1 MPIIVNGTT
10 INNPILSGVALTEV
24 YARKGETGTYVLV
37 FRKGGVTTVA
47 LWFGGNWKMNKV
59 KSEIDTFFGD
69 FLAGLTLNGTKRVI
83 IFPPACYLDYVN
95 SKITSEY
102 SNMIKVGIQNLSSH
116 DSGSYTGQI
125 SAKQAVDCNCSYAL
139 LGEGEVRAYLGVTDA
154 DVAEQMNLALQYG
167 LTPIVVIGEP
177 LEVYDA
183 GTWETYLSNQITT
196 ILNYNASENIEKCII
211 GYQPLWAIGTGKT
224 MTTSDLQTRSNFI
237 RAQITQ
243 KWGAATAAAVPI
255 LSLYSV
261 KANNAQAQLF
271 EGQVDGFVVTG
282 ASLTPSK
289 FLPIINN
296 TQQT

>member
-10 INNPILSGVALTEV
+10 INNPILSGGVVLTEV

-59 KSEIDTFFGD
+59 KSEIDTFFGE
-69 FLAGLTLNGTKRVI
+69 FLAGLTLNETKRVI

-102 SNMIKVGIQNLSSH
+102 SNMIKVGIQTLSSH

-139 LGEGEVRAYLGVTDA
+139 LGEGDVRAFLGVTDA
-154 DVAEQMNLALQYG
+154 DVAEQTDLALQYG

-177 LEVYDA
+177 LEVYNA

-196 ILNYNASENIEKCII
+196 ILNDISAENIKKCII
-211 GYQPLWAIGTGKT
+211 GYQPLWAIGTGKV
-224 MTTSDLQTRSNFI
+224 MSTSDLQTRSSFI
-237 RAQITQ
+237 RTQITQ
-243 KWGAATAAAVPI
+243 RWGATTAAEVPI
-255 LSLYSV
+255 LSLGNV
-261 KANNAQAQLF
+261 KANNAQAQLS
-271 EGQVDGFVVTG
+271 EGQVDGFVVAG
-282 ASLTPSK
+282 ASLTPSM

-296 TQQT
+296 VTK